1 MKILVTGARGFIG
14 RAFCA
19 EALARGSELLCLTRR
34 SGGDATTNPPAMP
47 HVHGDLGSLP
57 WREIERFAPDAL
69 LHLAWIATPGQY
81 LDSPLNERLTDQS
94 IELMSGLEARGVTNL
109 VAAGTCIEYAASHQ
123 PVSESSS
130 RIAPD
135 APYAV
140 AKNRLHEWMRQR
152 EWSPGVGWSWLRIF
166 HPYGPG
172 EHPDRLAT
180 SFAKRF
186 AAGERVVLRTPSSVK
201 DFIYITDLARAICDV
216 LESRLGG
223 AINLGTGRGTSIRKL
238 AETVAE
244 VLAAPKELIQDADE
258 SAVDARPFI
267 VADITRLS
275 STGWRPRVDLPRGVS
290 QLVGSLDLASR

>member
-19 EALARGSELLCLTRR
+19 EALARGSELLCLTRL
-34 SGGDATTNPPAMP
+34 SGAEAMTDPPAMRR
-47 HVHGDLGSLP
+47 VDGDLASLP

-81 LDSPLNERLTDQS
+81 LDSPLNEPLTERS
-94 IELMSGLEARGVTNL
+94 IELMTGLEARGVTNL
-109 VAAGTCIEYAASHQ
+109 VAAGTCIEYAASNQ

-152 EWSPGVGWSWLRIF
+152 EWSPGIGWSWLRIF

-172 EHPDRLAT
+172 EHSDRLTT
-180 SFAKRF
+180 SFAKRL
-186 AAGERVVLRTPSSVK
+186 AAGQRVVLRTPSSIK

-216 LESRLGG
+216 LESRLAG
-223 AINLGTGRGTSIRKL
+223 AVNLGTGRGTSIREL

-244 VLAAPKELIQDADE
+244 VIGAPKELVQDADE
-258 SAVDARPFI
+258 LAVDARPFL

-275 STGWRPRVDLPRGVS
+275 SMGWRPKVDLPLGVA